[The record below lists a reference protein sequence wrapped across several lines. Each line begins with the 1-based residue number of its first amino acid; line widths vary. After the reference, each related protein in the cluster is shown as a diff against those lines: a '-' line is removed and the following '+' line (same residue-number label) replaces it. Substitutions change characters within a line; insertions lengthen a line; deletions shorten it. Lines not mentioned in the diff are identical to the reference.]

1 MKYNWKNTTRNIGL
15 FCTLFIAY
23 FLSTHTSA
31 KAAETVVLRYGVWEE
46 SISVTDLQSIAV
58 TGQVPQ
64 KYKVYTNKFPS
75 EKRQKFL
82 EALQTKIG
90 VNFVTLS
97 RLLYTSVGSTIL
109 QDFSKLTF
117 REDNTGMQALRTAL
131 VHGSKNSEGLSIIS
145 FIQNYPSE
153 RLVINLEEVPKVFS
167 NLNLSYKQ
175 TNQFMQAIT
184 PRLAAK
190 PTKQKYPFDPSEAG
204 SGKVQVINLPKLKDK
219 QRQRLVPVDIYWSN
233 SVTPTKPVVILS
245 HGFSSERKDMRYIAE
260 HLASHGFVVAAV
272 EHIGSNEEYKI
283 DLTDLTTSRL
293 TSMKPREFLER
304 PKDISFVLDELAKF
318 NQTDKH
324 PLQGKLTTNNAMVIG
339 HSFGGGTALSIAG
352 AELQVNS
359 LKERCPKVLRTTVS
373 TGEALQCVAQDL
385 PENRYQL
392 QDPRIKQAIAL
403 NPTSS
408 LMFGETGL
416 EKVQVPTLI
425 LASSKDETTPALTEQ
440 IIGFTKI
447 TSPKWLIGIVG
458 ATHSSI
464 KDPIS
469 TAQREEKKSV
479 EVVGEQAA
487 DIRKYMKVIT
497 LAFASQMT
505 SEANEYKT
513 FLTPQYAQD
522 ASTPLFPIRL
532 VTEIP
537 ADIMKEI
544 DNAVSNNQQ

>member
-1 MKYNWKNTTRNIGL
+1 MKYKWKNTTKNIGL
-15 FCTLFIAY
+15 FCTLVTT
-23 FLSTHTSA
+23 FLISLNTSA

-46 SISVTDLQSIAV
+46 SISVTDLQSIAE

-82 EALQTKIG
+82 VLLKTKKR

-109 QDFSKLTF
+109 QDFGRLTS
-117 REDNTGMQALRTAL
+117 RKDNAGMPALRTAL
-131 VHGSKNSEGLSIIS
+131 VHGSKPKEGLSIIS

-153 RLVINLEEVPKVFS
+153 RLVINLEEASQVFS
-167 NLNLSYKQ
+167 NLNLSYQQ

-190 PTKQKYPFDPSEAG
+190 STKQAFPFDPSEAG
-204 SGKVQVINLPKLKDK
+204 SGKVQVINLPKLKDE

-245 HGFSSERKDMRYIAE
+245 HGFSSNRTDMRYIAE

-293 TSMKPREFLER
+293 TSMKPQEFLER
-304 PKDISFVLDELAKF
+304 PKDISFVLDELAKL

-324 PLQGKLTTNNAMVIG
+324 PLQGKLTTDNAIVIG

-359 LKERCPKVLRTTVS
+359 LKERCPPVLGTTVS
-373 TGEALQCVAQDL
+373 AGEGLQCVAKDL
-385 PENRYQL
+385 PENHYQL
-392 QDPRIKQAIAL
+392 QDSRIKQAIAL
-403 NPTSS
+403 NPTSF

-416 EKVQVPTLI
+416 EKIQVPTLI

-487 DIRKYMKVIT
+487 DIRKYMKAIT

-505 SEANEYKT
+505 PEANKYQL
-513 FLTPQYAQD
+513 FLTPEYAQYA
-522 ASTPLFPIRL
+522 STQAFPIRL
-532 VTEIP
+532 VTDIP
-537 ADIMKEI
+537 ADILKEI
-544 DNAVSNNQQ
+544 NNAVSNNQQ